1 MNSKPCHFC
10 SLQDQIRYETEYLVA
25 ILDKYPVTQYHTL
38 IIPKRHIA
46 SFFSMTMEEHADCVF
61 LLNVIKDTLSKLDS
75 SITGFNIGVN
85 DGNDAG
91 QTVMHCHRQNN
102 LQLYFY
108 LKDRTRLLVLLF
120 AIVRIFTAFLFDYLL
135 L

>member
-1 MNSKPCHFC
+1 MNAKPCHFC
-10 SLQDQIRYETEYLVA
+10 SLQDQIRYETEYVVA

-46 SFFSMTMEEHADCVF
+46 SFFSMTMEEHADCVS

-91 QTVMHCHRQNN
+91 QTVMHCHIHLIPRRKGDTDDPVGGLRNVMPGKGNYLN
-102 LQLYFY
+102 L
-108 LKDRTRLLVLLF
+108 
-120 AIVRIFTAFLFDYLL
+120 
-135 L
+135 

>member
-91 QTVMHCHRQNN
+91 QTVMHCHIHLIPRRKGDTDDPEGGIRNVMPGKGNYLN
-102 LQLYFY
+102 L
-108 LKDRTRLLVLLF
+108 
-120 AIVRIFTAFLFDYLL
+120 
-135 L
+135 